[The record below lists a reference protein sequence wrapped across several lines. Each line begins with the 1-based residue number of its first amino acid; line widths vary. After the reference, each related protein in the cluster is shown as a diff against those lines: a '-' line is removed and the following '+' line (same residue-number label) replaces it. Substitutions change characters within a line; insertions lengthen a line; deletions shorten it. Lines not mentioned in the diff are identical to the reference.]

1 MKWIFRETAKFIP
14 VGTAVYIQNNSIHC
28 CPTEDWGWSYIDGAG
43 HNLILAL
50 RKEAGLWKAIVYKA
64 QDFVSGKGKPQPAT
78 DIHITELEVT
88 PISDK
93 PEHLKFNIE
102 FRKESLTYNDIT
114 LESTRR
120 IPLSNF
126 LKYGIVG
133 PLLLWDSGY
142 YPSQIVALLGARDSG
157 KSCWLYALQTSMIR
171 RRLSH
176 MLPCHFEFSRKSAE
190 IRDPLGATPPDLST
204 INFCPLRILDQQG
217 HTQNIVYFLD
227 LAGEI
232 GVIHQVD
239 SDPQSQ
245 DNEHN
250 YNYNNANIRSSI
262 QKYASGL
269 LVFRNQ
275 NSLENKDTELEPNDL
290 IRRIIDGGMSVQYI
304 CNVITE
310 ADKIQA
316 QLKQDPAYRDRKCL
330 TSQSPVFQTLEEGTD
345 YLQKMYQHIAIA
357 QYLLTHSTEI
367 AYNDIPCFLVSS
379 CQSSASGLLNFM
391 SPKNVELPAAYMLEQ
406 LVDFEGG
413 R

>member
-250 YNYNNANIRSSI
+250 YNNANIRSSI

-330 TSQSPVFQTLEEGTD
+330 TSQSPVFQTLGEGED

-379 CQSSASGLLNFM
+379 CQSSASRLLNFT